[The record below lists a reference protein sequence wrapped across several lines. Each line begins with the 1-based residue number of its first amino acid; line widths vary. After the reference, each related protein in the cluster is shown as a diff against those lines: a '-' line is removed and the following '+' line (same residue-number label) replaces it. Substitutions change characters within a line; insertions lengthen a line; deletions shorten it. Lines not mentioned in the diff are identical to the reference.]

1 MTYTSSTSSQSTTH
15 TCECGCGES
24 TTRRFARGHDV
35 RMKAELKRRWRESRD
50 LSALNELRTRGW
62 LDNVKETRK
71 FGVEIEFLVPS
82 QLHLSSLAM
91 EMTARGLTCGIEGY
105 NHNDV
110 NYWKITT
117 DSSVGGSGSTA
128 GWVGRE
134 LVSPPLSSK
143 EGKRQLRLACEA
155 LAAVGAKVNMTCG
168 LHVHHDARHL
178 TDTAMVRVAE
188 TMAEFAWDMDRM
200 VSKSRRGG
208 NTYCYRFD
216 RYQLDM
222 IRAIGLRMYMQS
234 SSRYQTLNLSAYLRH
249 GTIEFRQHQGS
260 VEYDKIVAWVEVG
273 QAMIRAAQRGDSLVG
288 VSFGDLLEWGTRRLA
303 WWERRIEVLN
313 PA

>member
-1 MTYTSSTSSQSTTH
+1 MTYTSSQTSTTH
-15 TCECGCGES
+15 TCECGCGTP
-24 TTRRFARGHDV
+24 TTRRFARGHDT
-35 RMKAELKRRWRESRD
+35 RLKAELKRRWREGRD
-50 LSALNELRTRGW
+50 LTALNELRTRGW

-82 QLHLSSLAM
+82 QNALLQLAA
-91 EMTARGLTCGIEGY
+91 EMGMRGLTCYIQGY

-110 NYWKITT
+110 DYWKVTT
-117 DSSVGGSGSTA
+117 DSSVHGSGVTA

-155 LAAVGAKVNMTCG
+155 LEAVGAKVNTSCG

-178 TDTAMVRVAE
+178 TDRAIVRVAE
-188 TMAEFAWDMDRM
+188 AMVEYGDDMDQM
-200 VSKSRRGG
+200 VSKSRRG
-208 NTYCYRFD
+208 NSYCYKFG
-216 RYQLDM
+216 RYELDS
-222 IRAIGLRMYMQS
+222 IHAVGLRRYMEQ

-249 GTIEFRQHQGS
+249 GTIEFRQHQGT
-260 VEYDKIVAWVEVG
+260 VEYAKIVAWVEVG
-273 QAMIRAAQRGDSLVG
+273 QAMIRAAQREDNLWG
-288 VSFGDLLEWGTRRLA
+288 VEFGNLLEWGDRQRA
-303 WWERRIEVLN
+303 WWDRRIQVLN